1 MRALIIGAAGFV
13 GPHLAREIRKTL
25 RCSVIATILPRE
37 RLEIEEAEVR
47 HLDILDQQALYR
59 LLYEERPEYIFH
71 LAAQSSVALSWKKP
85 SLTVDINVKGAL
97 NLMDAVRSLG
107 LKSTLLMV
115 GSGEEYGHIDPDHVP
130 IKETELLRPGN
141 IYAASKMC
149 QGMMGSVYARSYGM
163 RVIMTRSFN
172 HFGPGQSDV
181 FVLSDF
187 CKQAVMME
195 KGKAEHVFRTGNLE
209 SRRDFTDVRDVVR
222 AYVRL
227 AMFGRAGETYNVG
240 SQNAR
245 RIRELLDMIIAKS
258 SVDAAVETDPARVRP
273 IDVPVIE
280 ADITKIRTETGWHP
294 VIPTE
299 QTIGDTLDW
308 WRERL

>member
-13 GPHLAREIRKTL
+13 GPYLAREIQKTL
-25 RCSVIATILPRE
+25 KCSVIATILPGE
-37 RLEIEEAEVR
+37 KLDIEGAQVR
-47 HLDILDQQALYR
+47 PLDILDEQALYR

-85 SLTVDINVKGAL
+85 ALTVDINVKGAL

-107 LKSTLLMV
+107 LKTTLLMV
-115 GSGEEYGHIDPDHVP
+115 GSGEEYGRIDPDHVP

-149 QGMMGSVYARSYGM
+149 QGMMGAVYAGSYGM

-172 HFGPGQSDV
+172 HFGPGQSDT

-195 KGKAEHVFRTGNLE
+195 KGQSPCVFRTGNLN

-222 AYVRL
+222 AYLRV

-245 RIRELLDMIIAKS
+245 KISDLLDMIIEIS
-258 SVDAAVETDPARVRP
+258 GVDAVVETDPARVRP

-280 ADITKIRTETGWHP
+280 ADITKIRTETGWQP
-294 VIPTE
+294 AIPTE
-299 QTIGDTLDW
+299 QTISDTIAW
-308 WRERL
+308 WREKL